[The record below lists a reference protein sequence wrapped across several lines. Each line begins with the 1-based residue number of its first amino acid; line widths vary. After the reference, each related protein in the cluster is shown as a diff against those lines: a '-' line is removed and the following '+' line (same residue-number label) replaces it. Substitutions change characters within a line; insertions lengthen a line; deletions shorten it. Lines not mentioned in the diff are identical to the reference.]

1 MENNI
6 CNLCGGN
13 LRVIKGEPYNYL
25 ESGMDG
31 IVLYG
36 INQYK
41 CDACRERFVSIPRI
55 AHLHLV
61 IGHEICCKKEP
72 LTEKEIRFLRKEIG
86 LKSKELAK
94 VLGVSAETVSR
105 WENGR
110 KQIPVGADHFLR
122 LLFISHASET
132 AGIVLHKGVT
142 DLLSMLP
149 VKKEGEAKG
158 IRLELSSADWMGDE
172 VPVFCTA

>member
-1 MENNI
+1 
-6 CNLCGGN
+6 
-13 LRVIKGEPYNYL
+13 VIKGEPYNYL

-36 INQYK
+36 INQYE

-110 KQIPVGADHFLR
+110 KQIPVGADQNGRKQIPVGADHFLR